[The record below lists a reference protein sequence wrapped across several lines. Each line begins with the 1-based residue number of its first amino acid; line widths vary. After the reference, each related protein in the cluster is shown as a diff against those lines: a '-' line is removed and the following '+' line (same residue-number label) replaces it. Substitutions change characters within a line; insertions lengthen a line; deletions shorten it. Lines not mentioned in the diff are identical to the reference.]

1 MVFDRKG
8 QENFNNHALR
18 NPASEETDKLGTLGE
33 NVDLAWDVAKYQHT
47 GLAESLNYRDKIK
60 DQFKLLYDITGDE
73 QYNTRFLSH
82 QIVGAKKKAG
92 ETQLK
97 DFDLNKRFYEEQN
110 DTITKLQLQ
119 YPDSGLVTWNQMSE
133 KRNAEL
139 KQMNV
144 DLQKLQD
151 RSQTEDVFLGNVA
164 SMGAYFM
171 DPELLATLPFS
182 GGASVGGRIAQ
193 NAWRGF
199 KIESALAFVSET
211 AIAPKIYEF
220 QHQIGN
226 EQYGLKDAAIRIMT
240 STVAAGVIRAGGSV
254 TIDLSKIAIAKAKL
268 IKRGQIQEAHVLDF
282 YVKSMEDANV
292 VADATGKTAT
302 NPEAVHVAAQTKVA
316 QAFEKGETV
325 AQKDLDDVLGGA
337 EPQKVDPREIQVDA
351 ETFQYKSGGDEL
363 GVTDALK
370 GVTKWEAIKADSI
383 LVWERADGTRFVADG
398 HQRLALAKRLIGEDA
413 QEVGLSAFILRE
425 KDGFS
430 PAFVREY
437 AALRNIADNKGTA
450 IDAAKVL
457 RGTGKGLDD
466 LPPNSPL
473 VRDAKGLSKLDD
485 VAFKMVID
493 DVISHKYG
501 AIVGDLIE
509 DAAAQAATIR
519 ALKQLKPANS
529 FQARLMVEDM
539 KAAGFSTTKTD
550 DLFGGIEITESLFKE
565 RAKVIDSTIKKLKK
579 DKQVFRTLA
588 EQETKISEAGNILDT
603 QANIA
608 RLTDDEK
615 TLATL
620 SALANTKGPISDAI
634 NAAARRVKDG
644 ESVAQATKDL
654 LPEVKRAVER
664 GFAPET
670 EPKVGRPIRLT
681 ELDEVTRN
689 QVVKDFKLK
698 QKKQNLTAEQ
708 YHKKA
713 QAPQKQIEKIGREI
727 EKTLGENVTLLTP
740 GVKLLEKVK
749 NKIINKKYDGAWQL
763 TDVCRCGFAVKDTKD
778 IDKIIARLSKDV
790 VVLDEG
796 INFRESG
803 YFDHVLSVRFKNG
816 IIGEIQLLEPH
827 LLAVKEGSEFVEQVF
842 PKHLKEYV
850 SDIKVPSKKKSGH
863 DLYEQ
868 QKELL
873 ENGKVKEGKQEAFN
887 DLDNQMEFLY
897 ARAEKSANTSWKA
910 SLERDLP
917 ESLIST
923 GETRSQL
930 ELGSDKYQPSSRP
943 SDGSIIT
950 AGRPSQLKK
959 RDTSFK
965 SNIDKSSTKI
975 ITQEKEAVKGFET
988 SDLAFVADQHLTSSS
1003 FVDSLHNRSF
1013 EYSTGKKSE
1022 EAIDD
1027 LFNPEGF
1034 VIGDKKNYVKHI
1046 LSNNFLEEQ
1055 RNLFKDNPVEFR
1067 EAMDELGVIYSKEEG
1082 SWVLPPK
1089 DIEAY
1094 YKGTEKLT
1102 KVSEADLK
1110 EGWLQHN
1117 TRSVEDSTTQVLKPG
1132 VEQPVIKT
1140 GEMADLDDIRINEA
1154 QQLLDEVGDIEVVS
1168 GIKDSGKG
1176 EFELEFKTARAAFE
1190 EIDNEQKIVDDLF
1203 KCVGGTGG

>member
-193 NAWRGF
+193 NAWRSF

-644 ESVAQATKDL
+644 ETVAKATKDL

-670 EPKVGRPIRLT
+670 EPKIGRPVRLA
-681 ELDEVTRN
+681 ELDATTRRK
-689 QVVKDFKLK
+689 VVADFKLK
-698 QKKQNLTAEQ
+698 QKEQNLTVEQ
-708 YHKKA
+708 YYKKA
-713 QAPQKQIEKIGREI
+713 KAPQKQIEKIGREL
-727 EKTLGENVTLLTP
+727 EKTLGENVTFLTP
-740 GVKLLEKVK
+740 GIKLLEKVK

-827 LLAVKEGSEFVEQVF
+827 LVAVKEGSEFVESVF

-850 SDIKVPSKKKSGH
+850 SDIKVPPKKKSGH

-868 QKELL
+868 QKAAAKDSKLWLKLEKEMQELYST
-873 ENGKVKEGKQEAFN
+873 GS
-887 DLDNQMEFLY
+887 
-897 ARAEKSANTSWKA
+897 RSANTSWKTSFESSLPDAEIKAGSA
-910 SLERDLP
+910 SVHEPALSPERTTQP
-917 ESLIST
+917 VTS
-923 GETRSQL
+923 
-930 ELGSDKYQPSSRP
+930 SDAGKAT
-943 SDGSIIT
+943 T
-950 AGRPSQLKK
+950 AGRPSQSKK
-959 RDTSFK
+959 RETSFQ
-965 SNIDKSSTKI
+965 SNIDKTSTKI
-975 ITQEKEAVKGFET
+975 ITQE
-988 SDLAFVADQHLTSSS
+988 L
-1003 FVDSLHNRSF
+1003 
-1013 EYSTGKKSE
+1013 
-1022 EAIDD
+1022 
-1027 LFNPEGF
+1027 
-1034 VIGDKKNYVKHI
+1034 
-1046 LSNNFLEEQ
+1046 
-1055 RNLFKDNPVEFR
+1055 DN
-1067 EAMDELGVIYSKEEG
+1067 
-1082 SWVLPPK
+1082 
-1089 DIEAY
+1089 
-1094 YKGTEKLT
+1094 
-1102 KVSEADLK
+1102 
-1110 EGWLQHN
+1110 
-1117 TRSVEDSTTQVLKPG
+1117 
-1132 VEQPVIKT
+1132 
-1140 GEMADLDDIRINEA
+1140 IRINEA
-1154 QQLLDEVGDIEVVS
+1154 QQLLDEVGDMEVVS
-1168 GIKDSGKG
+1168 GVRSSGKG
-1176 EFELEFKTARAAFE
+1176 DVELEFKTAKEVFE

-1203 KCVGGTGG
+1203 KCVGGANG